1 MNKNKKAMF
10 WSGVALIVLIIG
22 IGAYQSQKVNP
33 TIIKNNPPVA
43 SKIPTTKT
51 LLNLPSETLATT
63 TPTSTPASVATSTPT
78 SKLGQYRKPKAI
90 TPKALSYGEAVTKYG
105 NLRIQFNPS
114 CQAYPNQIAVA
125 NPVTIMLDN
134 RSDSTQII
142 SVAGGSYIV
151 SSYNYVIVTINQKT
165 LPVNLFI
172 NCNSSVNVAEIFLQK

>member
-10 WSGVALIVLIIG
+10 WTGVALIVLIIG

-43 SKIPTTKT
+43 SKTTITKT
-51 LLNLPSETLATT
+51 PLNLSSVAVATT
-63 TPTSTPASVATSTPT
+63 TPTSTPASIASSTTAT
-78 SKLGQYRKPKAI
+78 KLGIYRKPKPL
-90 TPKALSYGEAVTKYG
+90 TPKALSYGDAVTKYG

-151 SSYNYVIVTINQKT
+151 SSYNYVIITINQKT